1 MIFSLFVTPQL
12 AGWYIIVC
20 WYVL

>member
-1 MIFSLFVTPQL
+1 MLFSLFVTPQL
-12 AGWYIIVC
+12 AGWYIIVF